1 MMLRIEKNIIWI
13 ETDRSVVYST
23 RAIDTEPFST
33 TPGLYIDAS
42 IGFYGM
48 SLLYVLFPICSIGL
62 STFPTY
68 VINIVRKRHM
78 SITGQKPVCSDC

>member
-1 MMLRIEKNIIWI
+1 MMSRIEKNIIWI

-48 SLLYVLFPICSIGL
+48 YLL
-62 STFPTY
+62 
-68 VINIVRKRHM
+68 
-78 SITGQKPVCSDC
+78 